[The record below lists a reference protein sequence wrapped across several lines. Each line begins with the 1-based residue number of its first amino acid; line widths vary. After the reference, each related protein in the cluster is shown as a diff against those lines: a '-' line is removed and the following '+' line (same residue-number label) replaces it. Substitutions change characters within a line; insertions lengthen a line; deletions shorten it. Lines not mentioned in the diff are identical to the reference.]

1 MLKSAASE
9 VMRVGR
15 ARALALGVAVSA
27 AIVLGSILPVAVQPA
42 EAAFPGKD
50 GKIAFARSFRIWEKK
65 PTLNAPETKFR
76 DDGASDSQAAYSP
89 DGSRVAFVRN
99 SPGPEIY
106 VANANGTGTPSRLT
120 NNTVV
125 DTNPVWSHD
134 GTRIAFVR
142 GNQVWT
148 MSASGTGQTQRT
160 SDGVNTDPAWS
171 VPLLAPDAPDGKIVY
186 RHNFAE
192 LWTMNPNGSGK
203 AELGFECPTD
213 NGVCDTSIGI
223 PTFSPDGTKVA
234 FDYSGDIYWTFTA
247 GGGNSTPILRGGTN
261 RDQEYPGD
269 EKMAAWSPNG
279 ARIAFLHN
287 GNVPGSQ
294 YAIYTASASGS
305 STQATQVT
313 SVGVGDNGNFDW
325 QPNSAPTITSVR
337 PSAGTDI
344 RDRTP
349 ATAATVSD
357 KQTNLAKANITLSLD
372 GNAIPRTV
380 FSYATATDRLSYTP
394 ARGLSFG
401 SHTVQIVVRDEMGL
415 EATHS
420 WSFKIVR

>member
-1 MLKSAASE
+1 MLRSAASK
-9 VMRVGR
+9 VMWAGR
-15 ARALALGVAVSA
+15 TRALASGVTVSA
-27 AIVLGSILPVAVQPA
+27 VMILGSILLVAVQPA

-50 GKIAFARSFRIWEKK
+50 GKIAFDRAFRIWEKK
-65 PTLNAPETKFR
+65 PALNAPETKFR

-106 VANANGTGTPSRLT
+106 VANADGTGMPRRLT

-125 DTNPVWSHD
+125 DTNPIWSHD
-134 GTRIAFVR
+134 GTRIAFVK

-160 SDGVNTDPAWS
+160 SHGINTDPAWS

-186 RHNFAE
+186 RHNSAE
-192 LWTMNPNGSGK
+192 LWTMNPNGSGQ
-203 AELGFECPTD
+203 AELDVECPTD

-247 GGGNSTPILRGGTN
+247 GDGNSTPILRGGAS

-279 ARIAFLHN
+279 DKIAFLHN

-294 YAIYTASASGS
+294 YAIHTANADGS

-325 QPNSAPTITSVR
+325 QPNSAPTIASVR
-337 PSAGTDI
+337 PSAGTET

-349 ATAATVSD
+349 AIAAAASD
-357 KQTNLAKANITLSLD
+357 KQTNLAKANITLTLD

-380 FSYATATDRLSYTP
+380 FSYDTATDRLSYTP
-394 ARGLSFG
+394 SRGLSFG
-401 SHTVQIVVRDEMGL
+401 RHTVQIVIRDEMGL
-415 EATHS
+415 RATMS